1 MQSQLASASSKLQ
14 RSKFK
19 FPREDPPQ
27 SDIVDLRSDSEK
39 LTDILR
45 TWSQCLS
52 GPELSIWN
60 QICERDLSRD
70 ISLKSGLR
78 TCQSIIKSEIKD
90 FKNTSTDQKSEMC
103 KLLENVPSLESPNE
117 FNSLLS
123 HGNLPSD
130 NPSCKQLNAQTV
142 LLPSNPPTV
151 THLPP
156 EILSHTNDH
165 VP

>member
-1 MQSQLASASSKLQ
+1 MYEEWENENDFSFYSDYELYNNEINVQSQLASASSKLQ

-27 SDIVDLRSDSEK
+27 SDIVDLRSDSQK

-60 QICERDLSRD
+60 QICERDLSHD

-78 TCQSIIKSEIKD
+78 TCQSIIKEEIKD

-103 KLLENVPSLESPNE
+103 KILGNVPSLESPNE
-117 FNSLLS
+117 CNSLLS
-123 HGNLPSD
+123 HGSLQSD
-130 NPSCKQLNAQTV
+130 NPSC
-142 LLPSNPPTV
+142 NPG
-151 THLPP
+151 H
-156 EILSHTNDH
+156 
-165 VP
+165 